1 MLAKVKSTPVKNS
14 KHALGLYLREIGI
27 TPLLTPEEEK
37 ALGLR
42 IQSGDQE
49 AVRKLVEANLR
60 FVVKIAKKYRGYGV
74 SLQDLINEGN
84 LGLIEAAKR
93 FDPSR
98 NVKFIS
104 YAVWW
109 IRQMMLTAISNM
121 GHPMRLPIKIN
132 NILHRVGLTTA
143 KKTRE
148 LKRKPTA
155 QEIAEEVGI
164 GVDALNSVLEVSG
177 HTISLNKPLNHDK
190 ELVLENMVSRIGD
203 YTMEDSM
210 VQQSIRDLLYKALGD
225 LAHNEERVLR
235 LRFGFDDD
243 NPCSLREIGD
253 HLGLS
258 RERVRQIQEKAL
270 EKLRR
275 NRKTQSLIGRFHS
288 LAAV

>member
-1 MLAKVKSTPVKNS
+1 MLSNKNS
-14 KHALGLYLREIGI
+14 NSKNSRHTLGLYLREIAA

-37 ALGLR
+37 TLGIR
-42 IQSGDQE
+42 IQSGDEE
-49 AVRKLVEANLR
+49 ALWRLVEANLR
-60 FVVKIAKKYRGYGV
+60 FVVKVAKRYRGYGV

-98 NVKFIS
+98 KVKFIS

-143 KKTRE
+143 KKTKE
-148 LKRKPTA
+148 LKRKPTTK
-155 QEIAEEVGI
+155 EIADEIGI
-164 GVDALNSVLEVSG
+164 GMSTLNSAMDVSG
-177 HTISLNKPLNHDK
+177 QTISLNKPLNQDN
-190 ELVLENMVSRIGD
+190 ELMLENMLVQD
-203 YTMEDSM
+203 QDCTMEDRM
-210 VQQSIRDLLYKALGD
+210 IRENINEMLHKAMRDLADK
-225 LAHNEERVLR
+225 EEQVLR
-235 LRFGFDDD
+235 LRFGFDDES
-243 NPCSLREIGD
+243 PCSLREIGD

-275 NRKTQSLIGRFHS
+275 NRKAKSLVGCFSS

>member
-1 MLAKVKSTPVKNS
+1 MLANKNSNVKSP
-14 KHALGLYLREIGI
+14 KHALGLYLREISRI
-27 TPLLTPEEEK
+27 PLLTREEEQT
-37 ALGLR
+37 LGIR
-42 IQSGDQE
+42 VKSGDQE
-49 AVRKLVEANLR
+49 AARRLVESNLR
-60 FVVKIAKKYRGYGV
+60 FVVKIAKNYRGYGV

-93 FDPSR
+93 FDSSR

-143 KKTRE
+143 KKTKE
-148 LKRKPTA
+148 LRRKPTPEEVA
-155 QEIAEEVGI
+155 DEVGI
-164 GVDALNSVLEVSG
+164 RLGTLNSVLGVSG
-177 HTISLNKPLNHDK
+177 QTISLNKPLNQDN
-190 ELVLENMVSRIGD
+190 ELYMESIFAQTGEYTLED
-203 YTMEDSM
+203 TM
-210 VQQSIRDLLYKALGD
+210 VQQSVRDMLHTAMRDLADK
-225 LAHNEERVLR
+225 EEKVLR
-235 LRFGFDDD
+235 LRFGFDDEP
-243 NPCSLREIGD
+243 PCSLREIGD

-258 RERVRQIQEKAL
+258 RERVRQIQERAL

-275 NRKTQSLIGRFHS
+275 NRKTQSLTGCFQS

>member
-1 MLAKVKSTPVKNS
+1 MLSTKRSNAAGS
-14 KHALGLYLREIGI
+14 KHALGLYLREIAA
-27 TPLLTPEEEK
+27 TSLLTPEEEK
-37 ALGLR
+37 ELGHR
-42 IQSGDQE
+42 IQNGDQE
-49 AVRKLVEANLR
+49 ALWALVEANLR

-74 SLQDLINEGN
+74 ALQDLINEGN

-132 NILHRVGLTTA
+132 NILHRVGLTTT
-143 KKTRE
+143 KKTKE
-148 LKRKPTA
+148 LKRKPTP
-155 QEIAEEVGI
+155 EELAEEIGI
-164 GVDALNSVLEVSG
+164 GVEALNSILEVSG
-177 HTISLNKPLNHDK
+177 RSISLNKRLNQDN
-190 ELVLENMVSRIGD
+190 ELVLENMVSATGD
-203 YTMEDSM
+203 YTMEESM
-210 VQQSIRDLLYKALGD
+210 IQQSIRDLLHKALQD
-225 LAHNEERVLR
+225 LAEKEEQVLR
-235 LRFGFDDD
+235 LRFGFGDES
-243 NPCSLREIGD
+243 PCSLREIGD

-275 NRKTQSLIGRFHS
+275 NRKTQSLIGHCHT

>member
-1 MLAKVKSTPVKNS
+1 MLSKKNS
-14 KHALGLYLREIGI
+14 TSKNSRQTLGIYLREIAA

-37 ALGLR
+37 TLGIR
-42 IQSGDQE
+42 IQSGDEE
-49 AVRKLVEANLR
+49 ALWRLVEANLR
-60 FVVKIAKKYRGYGV
+60 FVVKVAKRYRGYGV

-98 NVKFIS
+98 KVKFIS

-143 KKTRE
+143 KKTKE

-155 QEIAEEVGI
+155 KEIADEIGI
-164 GVDALNSVLEVSG
+164 GLSTLNSALDVSG
-177 HTISLNKPLNHDK
+177 QTISLNKPLNQDN
-190 ELVLENMVSRIGD
+190 ELLLENTVVLDQRP
-203 YTMEDSM
+203 TMEDKM
-210 VQQSIRDLLYKALGD
+210 IQENIHEMLHKAMRDLAGK
-225 LAHNEERVLR
+225 EEQVLR
-235 LRFGFDDD
+235 LRFGFDEES
-243 NPCSLREIGD
+243 PCSLREIGD

-275 NRKTQSLIGRFHS
+275 NRKAKSLIGCFQS
-288 LAAV
+288 LAAI

>member
-1 MLAKVKSTPVKNS
+1 MFSTKNVGTRNS
-14 KHALGLYLREIGI
+14 RPALGLYLRDISAI
-27 TPLLTPEEEK
+27 PLLTPDEEK
-37 ALGLR
+37 ELGMR
-42 IQSGDQE
+42 IQSGDEE
-49 AVRKLVEANLR
+49 ALWKMVEANLR
-60 FVVKIAKKYRGYGV
+60 FVVKIAKHYRGYGV
-74 SLQDLINEGN
+74 ALQDLINEGN

-98 NVKFIS
+98 KVKFIS

-143 KKTRE
+143 KKTKE

-164 GVDALNSVLEVSG
+164 GVDLLNNVLEVSG
-177 HTISLNKPLNHDK
+177 QTISLSKPLNQDN
-190 ELVLENMVSRIGD
+190 ELALENMVAQTGEF
-203 YTMEDSM
+203 TMENNM
-210 VQQSIRDLLYKALGD
+210 VQQSIREMLHKAMGD
-225 LAHNEERVLR
+225 LADKEEQVLR
-235 LRFGFDDD
+235 LRFGFGDDA
-243 NPCSLREIGD
+243 PCSLREIGD

-275 NRKTQSLIGRFHS
+275 NRKTQSLVGCFNS